1 MGRSLS
7 GGEAEKGV
15 GGRGNG
21 TDKAREAWR
30 VSRHVRE
37 WCDKAGR
44 SMGSTWWEMR
54 LGSQVEAQL
63 GKAWGLGEEAGA
75 LSCKDRGPP
84 SCLWAGK
91 ANRARLCLVSFLKA
105 LRQPL
110 LARVSPAR
118 SH

>member
-30 VSRHVRE
+30 VSRHVRG

-75 LSCKDRGPP
+75 LSCKDRGPRHVCGPERQTGHACVWFP
-84 SCLWAGK
+84 S
-91 ANRARLCLVSFLKA
+91 
-105 LRQPL
+105 LR
-110 LARVSPAR
+110 
-118 SH
+118 H